1 MPGNIEKTLF
11 SIEEVVIL
19 CLHLRT
25 LSLETLINT
34 QLTL

>member
-1 MPGNIEKTLF
+1 MHGNIEKTLF
-11 SIEEVVIL
+11 SIEEEVIL

-25 LSLETLINT
+25 LNLEILINI